1 MRRTPETLRSAT
13 WFGPTSLRSFAHRS
27 RMRQLGVDATEHQ
40 GKPVIAILNTWSEL
54 NPCHMHLRER
64 AEQVKRGVWQAG
76 GFPVEFGVS
85 TLSETYCKPTPMM
98 YRNLLAI
105 EAEETLR
112 SYPADGAVLMG
123 GCDKTTPALLMGA
136 ASAGLPAI
144 YVPAGPMLRG
154 NYRDQPVGSGTDMWK
169 FWDDYRAGL
178 IGDCELA
185 DLESGIARSPGHCM
199 TMGTASTMTSSA
211 EALGMTLPGAASIP
225 APDSAHYRMA
235 AASGRR
241 IVEMVWEGLT
251 PADILTKEAFEDA
264 VSAVLALGGSTN
276 AVIHLVAMAGRCGV
290 PLTLDDFDATSR
302 RIPVLANIRPTGAY
316 LMEDFYY
323 AGGLPALLAQ
333 LSQVP
338 GALHTDRVTV
348 SGRTLGE
355 NLAEAQVWNPDV
367 IRPPSNALSPEGG
380 LAVLRG
386 NLAPDGAVIK
396 PLAAD
401 AGPAHPHRA
410 RSGLRQLRADAGTD
424 RRPGARRHPGLGAR
438 AARRRAAGRA
448 GHARVRHAAH
458 PQVPAG
464 PRDQGHGADLR
475 RADERDQLRR
485 LRPARRARV
494 VGGRP
499 AGAGPQRRP
508 DHAERGR
515 AGAAARRGRR
525 RAGPPPGRLAAPAA
539 PLQPRLRRPVQ
550 RAGHPGQRG
559 LRLRV
564 PGPPRQHP
572 RPRAQ
577 PAVTRAAGSA
587 GTPLM
592 LAGVPT
598 ILITG
603 AAGQIGTMLRPR
615 LARPGR
621 ILRLLD
627 ITDLTAGPAEEVVR
641 ASITDMDAMTAASR
655 GASAVIHL
663 AGIATEASWE
673 EILQLNIQ
681 GTYVAFEAAR
691 RAGVPRVIFASSNHA
706 VGFSPRESFPVPDYA
721 FPAPDTYY
729 GVAKVAGEAL
739 AGLYHDRYGLDTICI
754 RILTC
759 SDKPPSVR
767 ALSTWLS
774 PDDAAGCSRRA

>member
-1 MRRTPETLRSAT
+1 MRRTPETLRSAG
-13 WFGPTSLRSFAHRS
+13 WFGATSLRSFSHRS
-27 RMRQLGVDATEHQ
+27 RMRQMGVDASEHA

-185 DLESGIARSPGHCM
+185 DLECGIARSPGHCM

-251 PADILTKEAFEDA
+251 PADILTREAFEDA
-264 VSAVLALGGSTN
+264 VAAVIALGGSTN
-276 AVIHLVAMAGRCGV
+276 AMIHLIAMAGRCGV
-290 PLTLDDFDATSR
+290 TLTLDDFDAISR
-302 RIPVLANIRPTGAY
+302 RVPVLANIRPTGAY

-338 GALHTDRVTV
+338 RALHTGRLTA

-355 NLAEAQVWNPDV
+355 DLAPAQVWNPDV
-367 IRPPSNALSPEGG
+367 IRSPDNALSAEGG

-396 PLAAD
+396 PRIDDPALGVTPD
-401 AGPAHPHRA
+401 SVLVLRGAGPRGGPGMPEYGMLPIPKYLLARGVRDMVRISDARMSGTSYGACVLHVAPEA
-410 RSGLRQLRADAGTD
+410 WVGGPLALVRSGDPITLNVAGRVLRLEVDDAE
-424 RRPGARRHPGLGAR
+424 L
-438 AARRRAAGRA
+438 AARRAAWR
-448 GHARVRHAAH
+448 
-458 PQVPAG
+458 
-464 PRDQGHGADLR
+464 
-475 RADERDQLRR
+475 
-485 LRPARRARV
+485 
-494 VGGRP
+494 
-499 AGAGPQRRP
+499 
-508 DHAERGR
+508 
-515 AGAAARRGRR
+515 
-525 RAGPPPGRLAAPAA
+525 PPPPRFGRGYGALFSE
-539 PLQPRLRRPVQ
+539 Q
-550 RAGHPGQRG
+550 
-559 LRLRV
+559 
-564 PGPPRQHP
+564 
-572 RPRAQ
+572 
-577 PAVTRAAGSA
+577 VTQANEGCDFEF
-587 GTPLM
+587 
-592 LAGVPT
+592 
-598 ILITG
+598 
-603 AAGQIGTMLRPR
+603 
-615 LARPGR
+615 LARPG
-621 ILRLLD
+621 
-627 ITDLTAGPAEEVVR
+627 
-641 ASITDMDAMTAASR
+641 
-655 GASAVIHL
+655 
-663 AGIATEASWE
+663 AT
-673 EILQLNIQ
+673 
-681 GTYVAFEAAR
+681 
-691 RAGVPRVIFASSNHA
+691 
-706 VGFSPRESFPVPDYA
+706 PD
-721 FPAPDTYY
+721 PEPN
-729 GVAKVAGEAL
+729 
-739 AGLYHDRYGLDTICI
+739 
-754 RILTC
+754 
-759 SDKPPSVR
+759 PQ
-767 ALSTWLS
+767 
-774 PDDAAGCSRRA
+774 